1 MKILD
6 YVKKLIPGMAR
17 SQVLDDIA
25 TARKIISEIL
35 IPGWESVDAQFGSGY
50 KAPENKALVDKISAH
65 LRGKIKGALAKATIG
80 VLNGLL
86 ETLSYLE
93 STVVES
99 FDDEIARDGLTYRK
113 ATILRWVDLVIFMTD
128 YSRALLRH
136 IVGMEDHHALGHEH
150 DITPGD
156 VRYLE
161 KNLAVY
167 AGVLAVAAEGRKA
180 FTKALDEIPEIL
192 VDEENDAVVKSTLGA
207 SRSDALQLGFLSP
220 STSPIY
226 WFRMQAANRAVA
238 RYQSALEEKRM
249 LELKVLRM
257 KENHKPGAN
266 PALDKQIA
274 YQEARIARLNNEIR
288 TWEERHG

>member
-1 MKILD
+1 MKILE

-35 IPGWESVDAQFGSGY
+35 IPGWEAVDAQYGSGY
-50 KAPENKALVDKISAH
+50 KSPENKALLDKISAQ
-65 LRGKIKGALAKATIG
+65 LRGKVKGALSKATIS
-80 VLNGLL
+80 VLNSLL
-86 ETLSYLE
+86 ETLTYLE
-93 STVVES
+93 SVVVES

-128 YSRALLRH
+128 YSRTLLRH
-136 IVGMEDHHALGHEH
+136 IVGMEDAQSLGHPH
-150 DITPGD
+150 DLAPGD
-156 VRYLE
+156 IRYLE
-161 KNLAVY
+161 KNLSTY
-167 AGVLAVAAEGRKA
+167 AGILAVAAEGKKA

-192 VDEENDAVVKSTLGA
+192 VDDENDAVVKSTLGA
-207 SRSDALQLGFLSP
+207 ARADALQLGFLSP

-238 RYQSALEEKRM
+238 RYKSALEEKQM
-249 LELKVLRM
+249 LQLKLLRM
-257 KENHKPGAN
+257 KENHKPGEN

-274 YQEARIARLNNEIR
+274 YQEARVARLNNEIR